1 MIKRAI
7 GIVGVL
13 ITISLIALFNPIPQE
28 QPSPSRWLKI
38 DEQGKAISPWS
49 GPWAC
54 VYDTKTQLLWET
66 KTDNE
71 SIHDGYWTYSW
82 YDKTQGIE
90 NQGDCYFEKERCD
103 TQDLIERVNNE
114 KTCGLDNWRLPSSK
128 ELLSLVSRDTKPG
141 EPLIAKDFFPQTK
154 RGDYWTNNSKQRL
167 TGTFAYLR
175 EGAMAVNFVN
185 GNLSKLPYRNAS
197 FVRLVNT
204 KNAALKPLAAPQ
216 IHTVTMQSPSD
227 KNSELH

>member
-7 GIVGVL
+7 GIIGLLV
-13 ITISLIALFNPIPQE
+13 TAWLIALFNPAPQE
-28 QPSPSRWLKI
+28 QASQSRWLKI
-38 DEQGKAISPWS
+38 NAQGQVISPWS

-54 VYDTKTQLLWET
+54 VYDTKTQLLWEV
-66 KTDNE
+66 KTDSE

-82 YDKTQGIE
+82 YDGTRGVE

-103 TQDLIERVNNE
+103 TRDLIKRVNSE
-114 KTCGLDNWRLPSSK
+114 KTCGIDNWRLPSSK

-154 RGDYWTNNSKQRL
+154 RGDYWTKDSQQRL
-167 TGTFAYLR
+167 TGTFTYLK
-175 EGAMAVNFVN
+175 EGALAVDFVD
-185 GNLSKLPYRNAS
+185 GGLTKLPYRNSS

-204 KNAALKPLAAPQ
+204 GYVKP
-216 IHTVTMQSPSD
+216 
-227 KNSELH
+227 